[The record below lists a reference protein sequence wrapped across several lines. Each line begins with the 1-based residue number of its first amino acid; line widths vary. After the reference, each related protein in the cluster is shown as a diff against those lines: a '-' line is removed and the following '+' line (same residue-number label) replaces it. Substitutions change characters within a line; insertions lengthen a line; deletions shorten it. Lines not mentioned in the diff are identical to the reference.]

1 MLRTAEASPAPA
13 PGCLAKPQHDTPIF
27 LEYLARCGR
36 WQGANKMVGGA
47 LFGLDGVHGAMHG
60 VTRRDQ
66 NGPFPPQRFPSGK
79 LRDQAGM

>member
-1 MLRTAEASPAPA
+1 
-13 PGCLAKPQHDTPIF
+13 
-27 LEYLARCGR
+27 
-36 WQGANKMVGGA
+36 MVGDA